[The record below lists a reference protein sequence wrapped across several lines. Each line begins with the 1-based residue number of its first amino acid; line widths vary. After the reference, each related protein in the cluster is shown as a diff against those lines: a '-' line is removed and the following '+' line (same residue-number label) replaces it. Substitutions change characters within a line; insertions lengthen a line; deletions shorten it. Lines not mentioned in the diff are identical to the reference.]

1 MTRSIMDWDSGEW
14 TTEPVSVTKEGLHLK
29 VESREGSDYWEKT
42 LYGFQRDSGHS
53 LLTSWDQDAAM
64 EVTFELDSFTE
75 LYDQAGIML
84 MNAPG
89 QWIKA
94 GIEINDGIP
103 RLATVVTDGY
113 SDWSLAPVPEWVGER
128 VTIRASRL
136 NDAVIIRAR
145 TGKHPWRTVRVA
157 PFPAGTESQ
166 AGPFVC
172 SPTRTGLNVT
182 FTHWVRTEP
191 DSDIHV
197 DPPIEA
203 EV

>member
-1 MTRSIMDWDSGEW
+1 MTKGRIAWHSGQW
-14 TTEPVSVTKEGLHLK
+14 TTAPVSVTEEELNLK

-42 LYGFQRDSGHS
+42 LYGFQSDSGHS
-53 LLTSWDQDAAM
+53 LLAAWDQDAAM
-64 EVTFELDSFTE
+64 EVTFELDAFTE
-75 LYDQAGIML
+75 LYDQAGLML

-103 RLATVVTDGY
+103 QLATVVTHEY

-157 PFPAGTESQ
+157 PFPARTESQ

-172 SPTRTGLNVT
+172 SPTRSGLIVT
-182 FTHWVRTEP
+182 FTRWVSTQP

-197 DPPIEA
+197 DPPIE
-203 EV
+203 E

>member
-1 MTRSIMDWDSGEW
+1 MTKRRIAWNSGQW
-14 TTEPVSVTKEGLHLK
+14 TTEPVSEAEEGLHLK

-53 LLTSWDQDAAM
+53 LLEAWDKDAAI
-64 EVTFELDSFTE
+64 EVTFELDAFTE
-75 LYDQAGIML
+75 LYDQAGLML

-103 RLATVVTDGY
+103 QLATVVTHEY

-157 PFPAGTESQ
+157 PFPARTTSQ

-172 SPTRTGLNVT
+172 SPTRSGLIVT
-182 FTHWVRTEP
+182 FTRWVSTLP

-197 DPPIEA
+197 DPPVE
-203 EV
+203 E

>member
-1 MTRSIMDWDSGEW
+1 MIRSRISWDSGQW
-14 TTEPVSVTKEGLHLK
+14 TTVPISVTETKEGQYLK

-53 LLTSWDQDAAM
+53 LLTRWEKDTAM
-64 EVTFELDSFTE
+64 EVTFQLQSFTE

-103 RLATVVTDGY
+103 QLAVVVTQGY
-113 SDWSLAPVPEWVGER
+113 SDWSLAPVPEWIGEN
-128 VTIRASRL
+128 VTIRASRM

-145 TGKHPWRTVRVA
+145 TETHPWRTLRVA
-157 PFPAGTESQ
+157 PFPINTASQ
-166 AGPFVC
+166 AGPFIC
-172 SPTRTGLNVT
+172 SPTRSGLHVT
-182 FTHWVRTEP
+182 FTRWVMTDP

-197 DPPIEA
+197 DPSTED
-203 EV
+203 

>member
-1 MTRSIMDWDSGEW
+1 MTRRIMDWDSGEW
-14 TTEPVSVTKEGLHLK
+14 TTKPVSVTKEGLHLK

-53 LLTSWDQDAAM
+53 RACHGRHRWIFGLVAR
-64 EVTFELDSFTE
+64 
-75 LYDQAGIML
+75 AG
-84 MNAPG
+84 
-89 QWIKA
+89 A
-94 GIEINDGIP
+94 G
-103 RLATVVTDGY
+103 
-113 SDWSLAPVPEWVGER
+113 VGWQR

>member
-1 MTRSIMDWDSGEW
+1 MMRSIMDWHSGEW
-14 TTEPVSVTKEGLHLK
+14 TTEPVSVTEEGLHLK

-53 LLTSWDQDAAM
+53 LLTSWDQDVAM

-103 RLATVVTDGY
+103 QLATVVTHEY

-145 TGKHPWRTVRVA
+145 AGKHPWRTVRVA
-157 PFPAGTESQ
+157 PFPARTDSQ

-172 SPTRTGLNVT
+172 SPTRPGLIVT
-182 FTHWVRTEP
+182 FTRWAITKP

-197 DPPIEA
+197 DPSIE
-203 EV
+203 E

>member
-1 MTRSIMDWDSGEW
+1 MIRTRIPWDSGQW
-14 TTEPVSVTKEGLHLK
+14 TTAPVSVAETEEGQYLR

-53 LLTSWDQDAAM
+53 LLRLWEKDTAM
-64 EVTFELDSFTE
+64 EVTFQLHSFTE

-94 GIEINDGIP
+94 GVEINDGIP
-103 RLATVVTDGY
+103 QLAIVVTHEY
-113 SDWSLAPVPEWVGER
+113 SDWSLAPVPEWIGEN

-145 TGKHPWRTVRVA
+145 TEKHPWRTVRVA
-157 PFPAGTESQ
+157 PFPFDAASQ

-172 SPTRTGLNVT
+172 SPTRSGLHVT
-182 FTHWVRTEP
+182 FTRWVSTVP

-197 DPPIEA
+197 DPPVEN
-203 EV
+203 

>member
-1 MTRSIMDWDSGEW
+1 MTKRRIAWHSGQW
-14 TTEPVSVTKEGLHLK
+14 TTAPVSVTEEGLNLK

-53 LLTSWDQDAAM
+53 LLAAWDQDEAM
-64 EVTFELDSFTE
+64 EVTFELDAFTE
-75 LYDQAGIML
+75 LYDQAGLML

-103 RLATVVTDGY
+103 QLATVVTHEY

-157 PFPAGTESQ
+157 PFPARTESQ

-172 SPTRTGLNVT
+172 SPTRSGLIVT
-182 FTHWVRTEP
+182 FTRWVSTQP

-197 DPPIEA
+197 DPPIE
-203 EV
+203 E

>member
-1 MTRSIMDWDSGEW
+1 MTKRRIAWNSGQW
-14 TTEPVSVTKEGLHLK
+14 TTEPVSVAEEGLHLK

-53 LLTSWDQDAAM
+53 LLAAWDKDTAI
-64 EVTFELDSFTE
+64 EVTFELDAFTE
-75 LYDQAGIML
+75 LYDQAGLML

-103 RLATVVTDGY
+103 QLATVVTHEY

-157 PFPAGTESQ
+157 PFPARTASQ

-172 SPTRTGLNVT
+172 SPTRSGLIVT
-182 FTHWVRTEP
+182 FTRWVSTLP

-197 DPPIEA
+197 DPQVE
-203 EV
+203 E

>member
-103 RLATVVTDGY
+103 RLPRSSRMDIRIGR
-113 SDWSLAPVPEWVGER
+113 SRQCRSGLASVSRSVPRG
-128 VTIRASRL
+128 
-136 NDAVIIRAR
+136 
-145 TGKHPWRTVRVA
+145 
-157 PFPAGTESQ
+157 
-166 AGPFVC
+166 
-172 SPTRTGLNVT
+172 
-182 FTHWVRTEP
+182 
-191 DSDIHV
+191 
-197 DPPIEA
+197 
-203 EV
+203 

>member
-1 MTRSIMDWDSGEW
+1 MTRSIIDWDTGVW
-14 TTEPVSVTKEGLHLK
+14 TTEPVSVTKEGNHLK

-53 LLTSWDQDAAM
+53 LLTSWDHDAAM

-103 RLATVVTDGY
+103 QLATVVTDGY
-113 SDWSLAPVPEWVGER
+113 SDWSLAPVPQWVGER

-145 TGKHPWRTVRVA
+145 AGKHPWRTVRVA
-157 PFPAGTESQ
+157 PFPARTDSQ

-172 SPTRTGLNVT
+172 SPTRPGLIVT
-182 FTHWVRTEP
+182 FTRWAITKP